1 MSTRYEIAVVGA
13 SIDGLIAAAY
23 LAKAGR
29 SVVVLESSKVV
40 GGDHKTVEFASGFK
54 IPAAF
59 DSIEA
64 LHPSI
69 IEDLNLSANG
79 LKMIE
84 GGGRLLLDKDGFS
97 LHMNGSG
104 EISSREPI
112 SDSDKE
118 ELGVLRALLL
128 DISRALKPAMTQ
140 PLADP
145 TIDRFAGLADL
156 MHLGWALRRLG
167 KKTMPEALRYL
178 PTNIRDV
185 VDERFESK
193 ALKTLIAS
201 EALRGTRMA
210 PRYDGSA
217 FSLLHKNPFWTGGL
231 GHSLRFAE
239 GGPGA
244 FAEALASSAILAGVN
259 VQLETAVTSVRVG
272 NEGSHQV
279 VLSDGTVIEAGTV
292 VSTADPKSTLL
303 DLVGA
308 RHLQPDHVEKA
319 TQIRGR
325 GALSILR
332 LALSELPT
340 VPGAP
345 EGTTEARSMLSGRIV
360 LGAEVDDLE
369 RAFDAVKYGE
379 IPETPFLS
387 ATIPSISDPS
397 LAPEGQHVMN
407 VWIHFT
413 PYDLRGRSWEDSSA
427 ALRDRVIQMLD
438 ESMPGFASS
447 VLHDQ
452 ILTPKDIEREF
463 GAPEGCLDHV
473 EISLDQILYMRPM
486 PGWFRYRTPVDGL
499 YIAGPGTHP
508 GGQSGLSGKCAAQQV
523 LQDLKR

>member
-13 SIDGLIAAAY
+13 SMDGLIAAAY

-29 SVVVLESSKVV
+29 SVVVLESSKIV
-40 GGDHKTVEFASGFK
+40 GGDHRTVEFASGFS
-54 IPAAF
+54 IPATF

-69 IEDLNLSANG
+69 VEDLNLSTGG

-97 LHMNGSG
+97 LHMDSSG

-112 SDSDKE
+112 SDSDKK
-118 ELGVLRALLL
+118 ELGDLRDLLL
-128 DISRALKPAMTQ
+128 EISRALKPAMTQ

-145 TIDRFAGLADL
+145 TMDRFAGLADL

-178 PTNIRDV
+178 PTNIHDV
-185 VDERFESK
+185 ADERFESE

-244 FAEALASSAILAGVN
+244 FTEALASSAILAGVN
-259 VQLETAVTSVRVG
+259 IQLESTVTSVRVG
-272 NEGSHQV
+272 DDGSHQV

-340 VPGAP
+340 VPGAS
-345 EGTTEARSMLSGRIV
+345 EGNSDARSMLSGRIV
-360 LGAEVDDLE
+360 LGAEIDDLE

-438 ESMPGFASS
+438 ESMPGFANS

-452 ILTPKDIEREF
+452 MLTPKDIESEF

>member
-1 MSTRYEIAVVGA
+1 MSTRYDIVVVGA
-13 SIDGLIAAAY
+13 GIDGLIAAAY

-29 SVVVLESSKVV
+29 SVVVLESSKIV
-40 GGDHKTVEFASGFK
+40 GGDHRTVEFASGFS

-69 IEDLNLSANG
+69 IEDLKLSANG

-84 GGGRLLLDKDGFS
+84 GGGRLLLDKEGFS
-97 LHMNGSG
+97 LHMDSSVAL
-104 EISSREPI
+104 SSREPI
-112 SDSDKE
+112 SDSDKK
-118 ELGVLRALLL
+118 ELGDLRDLLL
-128 DISRALKPAMTQ
+128 EISRALKPAMTQ

-145 TIDRFAGLADL
+145 TMDRFAGLADL

-178 PTNIRDV
+178 PTNICDV
-185 VDERFESK
+185 TDERFESE

-244 FAEALASSAILAGVN
+244 FAEALASSAIVAGAN
-259 VQLETAVTSVRVG
+259 IQLESTVTSVRVNG
-272 NEGSHQV
+272 DGSHQI
-279 VLSDGTVIEAGTV
+279 VLTDGTVIEAGTV
-292 VSTADPKSTLL
+292 ISTADPKSTLL

-332 LALSELPT
+332 LALSKLPT
-340 VPGAP
+340 VPGASK
-345 EGTTEARSMLSGRIV
+345 GTSDARSMLSGRIV
-360 LGAEVDDLE
+360 LGAEIDDLE

-413 PYDLRGRSWEDSSA
+413 PYDLRGRSWEDSSE

-447 VLHDQ
+447 VLHAQ
-452 ILTPKDIEREF
+452 ILTPKDIEGEF

-523 LQDLKR
+523 LQDLKN